1 MKKIRRI
8 LFFAFLLLAAF
19 INVGCDKNGFYP
31 ASDIQITKAEPFN
44 ILPSNAD
51 FDSIEDGVITA
62 KLLNSIP
69 CELVSYDLTYRTV
82 LNEPIDSL
90 TITDIPINIPF
101 AEAGTE
107 TSITLKPYQKQVLD
121 LFNNTT
127 SNISPIRAT
136 VTLHF
141 RDVNKN
147 EVIRNASFL
156 LYKYIDTSTSE

>member
-31 ASDIQITKAEPFN
+31 ASDLQIVKAEPFN
-44 ILPSNAD
+44 ILPTSAD

-62 KLLNSIP
+62 KLLNTIP
-69 CELVSYDLTYRTV
+69 CELVSYDITYRTV

-90 TITDIPINIPF
+90 TLTEIPINIPF
-101 AEAGTE
+101 TE
-107 TSITLKPYQKQVLD
+107 SGSEVEVTLKPYQRQLQD
-121 LFNNTT
+121 LFNNTS
-127 SNISPIRAT
+127 SNISPVRAT

-141 RDVNKN
+141 KDVNKN
-147 EVIRNASFL
+147 EVLRNASFL
-156 LYKYIDTSTSE
+156 LYKYVETASSD

>member
-1 MKKIRRI
+1 MKKIKRLI
-8 LFFAFLLLAAF
+8 LLAFMLF
-19 INVGCDKNGFYP
+19 IAILNLGCDKNGFYP
-31 ASDIQITKAEPFN
+31 ASDLQITKAEPFN
-44 ILPSNAD
+44 ILPTSAS
-51 FDSIEDGVITA
+51 FDSIDDGVVTV
-62 KLLNSIP
+62 KLINTIP

-90 TITDIPINIPF
+90 TLTDIPINIPF
-101 AEAGTE
+101 TESGTE
-107 TSITLKPYQKQVLD
+107 TDVTLKPYQRQVLD

-147 EVIRNASFL
+147 EVLRSAYFL
-156 LYKYIDTSTSE
+156 LYKYVETTSSD

>member
-1 MKKIRRI
+1 MKKFRRI
-8 LFFAFLLLAAF
+8 LYFAFLLLAAF

-31 ASDIQITKAEPFN
+31 ASDIQIVKADPFN
-44 ILPSNAD
+44 MLPSSAD
-51 FDSIEDGVITA
+51 FDSIEDGVVTA

-69 CELVSYDLTYRTV
+69 CELVSYDLSYRTV

-107 TSITLKPYQKQVLD
+107 TDITLKPYQRQVLD

-156 LYKYIDTSTSE
+156 LYKYVDTSTSE

>member
-1 MKKIRRI
+1 MKNFKK
-8 LFFAFLLLAAF
+8 LLYLAFLLITAL

-44 ILPSNAD
+44 ILPTSND
-51 FDSIEDGVITA
+51 FDSIENGVVTA
-62 KLLNSIP
+62 KLINTIP

-90 TITDIPINIPF
+90 TITDIPINLPF
-101 AEAGTE
+101 AESGTE
-107 TSITLKPYQKQVLD
+107 TDITLKPYQRHVLD
-121 LFNNTT
+121 LFNNTS

-141 RDVNKN
+141 KDVNKN

-156 LYKYIDTSTSE
+156 LYKYVDTASSE